1 MKQSIVV
8 VLALFMTFIAVQV
21 NAQIQY
27 NPKVGVNVSALDAKL
42 QDISAE
48 ARVGWNAGVDFR
60 FGESMFFFYPGVHY
74 HSMSARLFKDIEG
87 TDEVSLKDETTIQS
101 VRVPLNLGVRLT
113 GEGGLLGIHAKG
125 GITPSYVLG
134 VKEKE
139 GSINFSKDNLTN
151 LTWSAN
157 VGVGVDIWF
166 LTADLSYDVG
176 LTNFFNDA
184 DGKNYMVTLSV
195 GVKF

>member
-8 VLALFMTFIAVQV
+8 VALFMTFITVQV
-21 NAQIQY
+21 NAQMTL
-27 NPKVGVNVSALDAKL
+27 NPKVGVNISALDAKI
-42 QDISAE
+42 QDLTAE
-48 ARVGWNAGVDFR
+48 ARVGWNAGVDVR
-60 FGESMFFFYPGVHY
+60 FGDGMCFFYPGVHY
-74 HSMSARLFKDIEG
+74 HSMSARLFKDVEDTEG
-87 TDEVSLKDETTIQS
+87 VSLKDETTIQS

-113 GEGGLLGIHAKG
+113 GEGGLLNIQAKG
-125 GITPSYVLG
+125 GVTPSYVLG
-134 VKEKE
+134 VQERE
-139 GSINFSKDNLTN
+139 GSINFSKDDLTN

-184 DGKNYMVTLSV
+184 EGKNNMVTLSV

>member
-8 VLALFMTFIAVQV
+8 VLAFVMTFLTVQV
-21 NAQIQY
+21 NAQIQV

-42 QDISAE
+42 TDLSAE
-48 ARVGWNAGVDFR
+48 ARVGWNAGVDLR
-60 FGESMFFFYPGVHY
+60 FGESTFYFYPGVHY

-87 TDEVSLKDETTIQS
+87 TDGMNLKDETTIQS

-113 GEGGLLGIHAKG
+113 GEGGLLAIHAKG
-125 GITPSYVLG
+125 GVTPAYVLG
-134 VKEKE
+134 VQEKE
-139 GSINFSKDNLTN
+139 GSINFTKDDLTN

-166 LTADLSYDVG
+166 LTADLSYDMG
-176 LTNFFNDA
+176 LTNFFSDA
-184 DGKNYMVTLSV
+184 DGKNNMVTLSV
-195 GVKF
+195 GMKF